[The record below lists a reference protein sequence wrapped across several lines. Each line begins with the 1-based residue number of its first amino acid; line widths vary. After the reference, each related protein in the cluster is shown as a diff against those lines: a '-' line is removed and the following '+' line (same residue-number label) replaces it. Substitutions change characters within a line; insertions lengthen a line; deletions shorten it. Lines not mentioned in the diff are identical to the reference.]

1 MAQQATYTENISY
14 RRLDEND
21 DYVMGVQGE
30 LLTGV
35 EAMAQALKTRLR
47 VVLGEWWEGDNTA
60 LPYFPSILGKK
71 NVSREALDLKV
82 IARIMDTV
90 GVLSVSNIKSSMTGR
105 NYSFSCTVKTV
116 YGETT
121 AEVAV

>member
-1 MAQQATYTENISY
+1 MAQQNTYTENLIY

-30 LLTGV
+30 MLTGL

-47 VVLGEWWEGDNTA
+47 VIYGEWWEGDDTA
-60 LPYFPSILGKK
+60 LPYIPSILGKK
-71 NVSREALDLKV
+71 NVSREALDLRV

-105 NYSFSCTVKTV
+105 RYSFSCTVKTV